1 MCNIICA
8 DVTARLAEMGGKE
21 DRDENVTV
29 LCSLSEGLSGVD
41 VSYSWSFFDWTGEGR
56 VLDGVSVDSSTGNL
70 IILQFLS
77 SRHIGIYRCQVTLL
91 TSGDILISNNVT
103 ILPGMCDNKDGDS
116 GQLLLLSS

>member
-1 MCNIICA
+1 
-8 DVTARLAEMGGKE
+8 MGGKE